1 MDVWVICIN
10 PEIIHV
16 APAIKM
22 DLGKQEEWSP
32 FKCQHTSLRSSGAL
46 RVESKPQGRAEV
58 QHKAGARHWD
68 LPTCAHCASAEHL
81 P

>member
-1 MDVWVICIN
+1 MICIN

-22 DLGKQEEWSP
+22 DLGKEVEGSP

-46 RVESKPQGRAEV
+46 QVESKQRGRGEGE
-58 QHKAGARHWD
+58 HKAGARHWD
-68 LPTCAHCASAEHL
+68 LPTCAHCASAEHCQ
-81 P
+81 